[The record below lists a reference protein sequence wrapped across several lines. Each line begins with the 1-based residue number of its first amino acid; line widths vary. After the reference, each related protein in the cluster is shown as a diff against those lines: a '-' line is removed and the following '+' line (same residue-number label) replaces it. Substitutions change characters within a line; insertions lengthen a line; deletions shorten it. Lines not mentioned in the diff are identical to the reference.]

1 MAFTRVLDSGKDIAM
16 RDGDIGVALVVL
28 EVDIKIRVILL
39 DKIALQNKRLVLA
52 LDHHVVK

>member
-1 MAFTRVLDSGKDIAM
+1 M

-39 DKIALQNKRLVLA
+39 DKIALQNERLVLA
-52 LDHHVVK
+52 LDHHVIK